1 MVPRI
6 IRANSEELKNVL
18 SFNFEIAEPPE
29 IPYGTNETAPPSTD
43 YPPLTTTENLQ
54 ELEQVALSSVRQ
66 QADTILQESQLKA
79 AEMDKEAYEKGF
91 SGGEK
96 AGKEVGEK
104 MVEALLKQY
113 SQTLDDL
120 ANLRKQIFT
129 ASEREVIKLSLEI
142 ARKVVK
148 REVTIDEEVI
158 LALVKVALN
167 RLGEESVMTIRV
179 SPRDYQ
185 SILRYSN
192 SQGKTSP
199 LHAGITLV
207 EDAMISRGGCLVETE
222 AGIIDARIEEQF
234 REIEKGFFE

>member
-1 MVPRI
+1 
-6 IRANSEELKNVL
+6 
-18 SFNFEIAEPPE
+18 
-29 IPYGTNETAPPSTD
+29 
-43 YPPLTTTENLQ
+43 
-54 ELEQVALSSVRQ
+54 
-66 QADTILQESQLKA
+66 
-79 AEMDKEAYEKGF
+79 
-91 SGGEK
+91 
-96 AGKEVGEK
+96 
-104 MVEALLKQY
+104 
-113 SQTLDDL
+113 LDDL